1 MLSYLSHAPIMVACG
16 AYMIYRIRPLAPGN
30 SPYGLCRNKLKELL
44 GLPKQQAK
52 ASRGED
58 PSLPLETG
66 AGEELTFPGKGQVE
80 SQGPL

>member
-1 MLSYLSHAPIMVACG
+1 MVHEET
-16 AYMIYRIRPLAPGN
+16 M
-30 SPYGLCRNKLKELL
+30 KLFELL

-66 AGEELTFPGKGQVE
+66 VR
-80 SQGPL
+80 S